1 MSRSMIPLLPLLALL
16 AAACTSEKGAPPPA
30 PAARPV
36 EQGKVDGR
44 LSPSE
49 AKLRA
54 TPTPTNEAGQI
65 EIEANAD
72 GFTPNR
78 IYVEEGKPVKLLVT
92 RTVERTCMDGI
103 VIPSLGIEK
112 ELEVGKPVE
121 IDFTPEA
128 SGTIAFQ
135 CPMGHGKSS
144 IVVLPKAK

>member
-1 MSRSMIPLLPLLALL
+1 MVRKMIPLLPLLALL
-16 AAACTSEKGAPPPA
+16 AAGCSSDKGSKPSQAPTRKEA
-30 PAARPV
+30 PMDR
-36 EQGKVDGR
+36 QGR
-44 LSPSE
+44 LE
-49 AKLRA
+49 RNAGAMQA

-103 VIPSLGIEK
+103 VLPSLGIEK
-112 ELEVGKPVE
+112 ELEVGVPVE
-121 IDFTPEA
+121 VEFTPEA
-128 SGTIAFQ
+128 AGTIAFQ

-144 IVVLPKAK
+144 IVVLPKAG